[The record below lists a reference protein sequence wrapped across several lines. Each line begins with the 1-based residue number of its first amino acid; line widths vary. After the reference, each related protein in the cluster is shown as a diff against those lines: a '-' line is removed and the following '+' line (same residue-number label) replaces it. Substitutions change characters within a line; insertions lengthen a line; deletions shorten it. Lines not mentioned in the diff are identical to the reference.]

1 MADIHIERVH
11 GMSLAQARRSA
22 QLWAEKARRKFDLQ
36 CSYEKGKSDQEADLL
51 TFTRSGVSG
60 TLTVTG
66 ELFELQARLG
76 FMLGAF
82 KDRIESEIVRSL
94 DALIATHS
102 SAHRSAQGQA
112 PSNAYRCKDQV
123 ESAAVG
129 EPCLADRRPG

>member
-1 MADIHIERVH
+1 MADIHIERAH

-22 QLWAEKARRKFDLQ
+22 QLWAEKARQKFDLQ
-36 CSYEKGKSDQEADLL
+36 CSYEEGKASMEGVEADLL

-82 KDRIESEIVRSL
+82 KDRIEAEIVKSL
-94 DALIATHS
+94 EALIATHP
-102 SAHRSAQGQA
+102 SARRPTQGQV
-112 PSNAYRCKDQV
+112 SG
-123 ESAAVG
+123 AA
-129 EPCLADRRPG
+129 

>member
-1 MADIHIERVH
+1 MADIHIARAH

-22 QLWAEKARRKFDLQ
+22 QLWAERARQKFDLQ
-36 CSYEKGKSDQEADLL
+36 CSYEEGKAGQEADLL

-66 ELFELQARLG
+66 ELFELQAKLG

-82 KDRIESEIVRSL
+82 KDRIEGEIVRSL
-94 DALIATHS
+94 DALIATHP

-112 PSNAYRCKDQV
+112 SG
-123 ESAAVG
+123 AA
-129 EPCLADRRPG
+129 